1 MESYCGQ
8 QSQVTLQSTA
18 SVLFIRLTVHNSYDD
33 AEFTAYY
40 QNHCGG
46 VFRKARGLDFGL
58 ITHDDDDVYENNL
71 NCTWKIVVNT
81 YEKIV
86 LDIMS
91 IDIEDSP
98 QCQNDYL
105 KVS

>member
-1 MESYCGQ
+1 MGCYCGQ
-8 QSQVTLQSTA
+8 QSHVSLQSSA
-18 SVLFIRLTVHNSYDD
+18 SVLFIRLIVHDSFEDVEFIVSYKS
-33 AEFTAYY
+33 
-40 QNHCGG
+40 HCGAI
-46 VFRKARGLDFGL
+46 FRDERVLDFAL
-58 ITHDDDDVYENNL
+58 INHDDNDVYENNL

-91 IDIEDSP
+91 IDIEDAP